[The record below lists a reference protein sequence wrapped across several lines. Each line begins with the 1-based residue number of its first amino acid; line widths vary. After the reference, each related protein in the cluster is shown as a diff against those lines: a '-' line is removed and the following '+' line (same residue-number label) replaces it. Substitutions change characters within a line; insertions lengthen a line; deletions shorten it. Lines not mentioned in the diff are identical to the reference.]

1 MQYIYLNISNRLIA
15 LASLYMSITP
25 TAIFD
30 IMDVN
35 LIQQSISKIFT
46 VKDVIPNT
54 KDYGTFL
61 FKGVVAAPYLEKHG
75 LPADTLETGAWATN
89 GNVDKVFLKRI
100 IHFIVVYIGRNPSI
114 SYFSYFNLILTR
126 MYWNEIEIAHCISP
140 IIDSFINICP

>member
-1 MQYIYLNISNRLIA
+1 
-15 LASLYMSITP
+15 MSITP

-89 GNVDKVFLKRI
+89 GNVDKVYFKRI
-100 IHFIVVYIGRNPSI
+100 IHFIVMYIGRNPSI
-114 SYFSYFNLILTR
+114 SYFSYFDLILIR
-126 MYWNEIEIAHCISP
+126 MYWNEIAHCISP
-140 IIDSFINICP
+140 ISDSFINIFPLYHEF

>member
-1 MQYIYLNISNRLIA
+1 
-15 LASLYMSITP
+15 MSITP

-89 GNVDKVFLKRI
+89 GNVDKVYFKRI
-100 IHFIVVYIGRNPSI
+100 IHFIVMYIGRNPSI
-114 SYFSYFNLILTR
+114 SYFSYFDLILIR
-126 MYWNEIEIAHCISP
+126 MYWNEIAHCISP
-140 IIDSFINICP
+140 ISDSFIKYISFIS